1 VKVALLK
8 LLGGILLIAFDLAEA
23 REVHPPGRADAGAAV
38 FKKCIACHQ
47 VGRNARNGIGPVL
60 NGVVGQP
67 AGQYPGYAYSA
78 PNKSSGLIWDEHNLT
93 RYLRAPGDVVP
104 GTKMTFSGLKKDQ
117 ELADVVAYLKQ
128 YDREGNVANP

>member
-93 RYLRAPGDVVP
+93 
-104 GTKMTFSGLKKDQ
+104 FSGLKKDQ